1 MAGGNAPTSNMEDM
15 IVRIAKEAVP
25 FRINVPGAI
34 ARQEIDFGGVSGYA
48 MGAEFFSACLRFT
61 YRRRFSFS
69 FLTAKSEVFY
79 ACEQ

>member
-1 MAGGNAPTSNMEDM
+1 MAGGNAPTSNTEDT

-34 ARQEIDFGGVSGYA
+34 ARQEIDFGDVSGYG
-48 MGAEFFSACLRFT
+48 GAEFFSACLRFT